1 MLLGR
6 RHLCLFRLAILD
18 KEPIAGDHKDPPGH
32 SPPHSPIPHTINL
45 PVRPIYR
52 MSEDFSRPVGMA
64 EVNHQPAL
72 IFRTGDQALLVL
84 TIEVEAEHIQAI
96 RLIAN
101 PEKLAR
107 I

>member
-1 MLLGR
+1 MTAPTLLAPF
-6 RHLCLFRLAILD
+6 LKTYSCEA
-18 KEPIAGDHKDPPGH
+18 P
-32 SPPHSPIPHTINL
+32 TL
-45 PVRPIYR
+45 PRIYPL
-52 MSEDFSRPVGMA
+52 SLQDGTT
-64 EVNHQPAL
+64 H
-72 IFRTGDQALLVL
+72 IVL